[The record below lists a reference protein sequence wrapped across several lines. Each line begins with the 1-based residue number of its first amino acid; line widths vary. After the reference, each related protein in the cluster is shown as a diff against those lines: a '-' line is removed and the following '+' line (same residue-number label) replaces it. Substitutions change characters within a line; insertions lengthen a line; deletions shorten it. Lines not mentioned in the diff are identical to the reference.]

1 MIAHVQ
7 GALLEKQ
14 PTRLVVEVGGIGL
27 EILVPLTTSQSVGEV
42 GETVSLH
49 TVLVVREDSLTLY
62 GFSTPEQRSL
72 FLKLVGVSGIG
83 PKIALGALSG
93 PPLEKLV
100 AALRDQDLV
109 LLTRLPGIGKKTAA
123 RMSLELKDSLAEFEA
138 EAPAA
143 AGTQAQADAVDALI
157 SLGYTRAAA
166 TEAVANGAKGDGAE
180 VDVGDLVRSALTRLA
195 SGRKR

>member
-1 MIAHVQ
+1 MIAHVK

-14 PTRLVVEVGGIGL
+14 PTRLVVDVGGIGL

-42 GETVSLH
+42 GKTVSLH

-62 GFSTPEQRSL
+62 GFNNPEQRSL
-72 FLKLVGVSGIG
+72 FLKLIGVSGIG

-93 PPLEKLV
+93 PPLEELV
-100 AALRDQDLV
+100 AALRGQDLV

-138 EAPAA
+138 EAPAGA
-143 AGTQAQADAVDALI
+143 ADQVQADAVDALI

-166 TEAVANGAKGDGAE
+166 TDAVANGAKGEGE
-180 VDVGDLVRSALTRLA
+180 ELDVGELVRGALTRLGG
-195 SGRKR
+195 GRKR